1 VVSVRFAP
9 TTEEL
14 IIMAILDPLYGTP
27 LAVQLI
33 PQVDRNFAEHLKLRD
48 DQRSI
53 GLLSVDNDDAT
64 YVAIDEATKM
74 ADVEV
79 VYARSF
85 YAGAKHTSGKW
96 SGEIMAILAGPD
108 PAEVRAGLNAAV
120 DYIQTKA
127 IWYSAND
134 DDSIAF
140 FPHVVSR
147 TGSYLSGVCNI
158 PLGTPIAYLVAT
170 PNEGL
175 VALDAALKSAD
186 VSIVALTM
194 PPSETNYMGVMLTG
208 DQPAC
213 RAAATAFQNRVL
225 EVASNPIN
233 Y

>member
-1 VVSVRFAP
+1 MP
-9 TTEEL
+9 
-14 IIMAILDPLYGTP
+14 ILDPIYATP

-33 PQVDRNFAEHLKLRD
+33 PQVDRKLADQLKLTPE
-48 DQRSI
+48 QRSI

-64 YVAIDEATKM
+64 YVSIDEATKM

-85 YAGAKHTSGKW
+85 YAGAKHTSGKL
-96 SGEIMAILAGPD
+96 SGEIMAIIAGPD

-120 DYIQTKA
+120 NYMKTQA
-127 IWYSAND
+127 IWYSANE

-140 FPHVVSR
+140 FPHVISR
-147 TGSYLSGVCNI
+147 TGTYLSKLCNL
-158 PLGTPIAYLVAT
+158 PVGAPIAYLIAP

-175 VALDAALKSAD
+175 VALDAALKAAD
-186 VSIVALTM
+186 VTIVSLTM

-208 DQPAC
+208 DQSAC
-213 RAAATAFQNRVL
+213 KAAAVAFQNKVL
-225 EVASNPIN
+225 EVASNPFS

>member
-1 VVSVRFAP
+1 
-9 TTEEL
+9 
-14 IIMAILDPLYGTP
+14 MAILDPLYGTP

-74 ADVEV
+74 ANVEV

-96 SGEIMAILAGPD
+96 SGEIMAIIAGPD
-108 PAEVRAGLNAAV
+108 PAEVRAGLDAAV
-120 DYIQTKA
+120 DYIKTKA
-127 IWYSAND
+127 TWYSAND

-140 FPHVVSR
+140 FPHVISR

-158 PLGTPIAYLVAT
+158 PLGSPIAYLVAT

-175 VALDAALKSAD
+175 VALDSALKSAD

-213 RAAATAFQNRVL
+213 RAAATAFQNKVL